1 MKPITAY
8 FLCFIGVLA
17 ILLYGIVSEVIKLNS
32 LGGTYNIIDI
42 MFDFKSNLKFLHNQI
57 YRIFEI
63 WTPLGGNIIE
73 LVEKEGFYYGITYV
87 KFLAPS
93 KILFPKPQ
101 GKHILLT

>member
-63 WTPLGGNIIE
+63 WTPLGG
-73 LVEKEGFYYGITYV
+73 
-87 KFLAPS
+87 
-93 KILFPKPQ
+93 
-101 GKHILLT
+101 